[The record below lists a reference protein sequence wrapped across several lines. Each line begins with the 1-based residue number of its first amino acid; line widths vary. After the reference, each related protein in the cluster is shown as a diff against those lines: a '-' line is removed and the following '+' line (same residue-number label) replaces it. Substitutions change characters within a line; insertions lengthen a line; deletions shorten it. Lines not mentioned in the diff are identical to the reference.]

1 VLYDTIDAQVK
12 KFSFDINLIN
22 LSKSLINTL
31 STIKMVTLS
40 QCGLPSFHRIGVQGG
55 SVLGLLS
62 LPPIL
67 FKKSENKA

>member
-1 VLYDTIDAQVK
+1 
-12 KFSFDINLIN
+12 
-22 LSKSLINTL
+22 
-31 STIKMVTLS
+31 MVTFS
-40 QCGLPSFHRIGVQGG
+40 WCGLPSFHRIGAPGG